1 MEPTQINVAA
11 GAAAAGQQSAD
22 DWLKLSRLHH
32 AQGRFASAIS
42 AAESAVRLAPD
53 SADARLQQ
61 VESLIAGGH
70 VGDALAR
77 LAEFEAAFP
86 HDAAR
91 LLLAGEIHARLN
103 RHHDAL
109 RCYRQAEAVSP
120 DDRAAAL
127 AVARTLTAV
136 GDLADATAR
145 LEAITRRWSGNPEA
159 WYALAG
165 MRTWTADDNH
175 VARLEELAG
184 AAAPA
189 DLAPYCYALHK
200 ELEDQG
206 EDARAMEWLAR
217 GARARRTTY
226 QYSVAGDVALMASI
240 TRNFGA
246 ERLRV
251 APADGPG
258 AGVIFVI
265 GLPRSGTTLV
275 DRILSAHPAVESLGE
290 LRELTFAV
298 MRGGDTAPAVAGQ
311 TRPRPD
317 LTAIGRGYLDAVAPL
332 RSGRSHFVDK
342 APTNFLYAGLVRLAL
357 PRARIVLLRR
367 HPMDACLAIHKTLF
381 GDGYPYAC
389 DQVELGQ
396 YYAAWHALARHWQ
409 STIGDTLLTVDYEA
423 LVGDQETW
431 TRRLLEHCGLEWDR
445 RCLEFQRNDS
455 PSATASA
462 TQVRRSMYSSS
473 IGRWQ
478 RHRSELAALERTLAA
493 AGIAID

>member
-1 MEPTQINVAA
+1 MEPTNSNVAA
-11 GAAAAGQQSAD
+11 GVAAAGQQSAD

-32 AQGRFASAIS
+32 GQGRFASAIS
-42 AAESAVRLAPD
+42 AADSAVRLAPGN
-53 SADARLQQ
+53 ADARLQQ
-61 VESLIAGGH
+61 VESLIAGGR

-77 LAEFEAAFP
+77 LVEFEAAFAN
-86 HDAAR
+86 DAAR
-91 LLLAGEIHARLN
+91 LLQAGEIHARLN

-109 RCYRQAEAVSP
+109 RCYRHAESLAP

-136 GDLADATAR
+136 GDLEEATAR
-145 LEAITRRWSGNPEA
+145 LEALTQRWPANPEA

-165 MRTWTADDNH
+165 MRTWTAKDNH

-217 GARARRTTY
+217 GARARRMSY
-226 QYSVAGDVALMASI
+226 QYSVDGDSALMASI
-240 TRNFGA
+240 ARNFNA
-246 ERLRV
+246 ERLRT

-258 AGVIFVI
+258 SGAIFVI

-298 MRGGDTAPAVAGQ
+298 MRGGDAAPAAAGQ
-311 TRPRPD
+311 PRPQPD

-342 APTNFLYAGLVRLAL
+342 APANFLYAGLIRLAM

-367 HPMDACLAIHKTLF
+367 HPMDSCLAIHKTLF

-389 DQVELGQ
+389 DQVELGR

-409 STIGDTLLTVDYEA
+409 STIGDSLLTVDYEA
-423 LVGDQETW
+423 LVGDQEGW
-431 TRRLLEHCGLEWDR
+431 TRRLLEHCGLEWDA
-445 RCLEFQRNDS
+445 RCLEFHRNES

-462 TQVRRSMYSSS
+462 AQVRRAMYSSS

-478 RHRSELAALERTLAA
+478 RHRSDLAALERTLAT
-493 AGIAID
+493 AGIAVD